1 MREAEVTRHMLG
13 FWIAL
18 CVVVAGVLATMAF
31 YALKAWDQD
40 RSSTTE
46 AMNPLAPPRNLDGH
60 AKGRSDGPVR
70 TTRAG
75 RRAR

>member
-1 MREAEVTRHMLG
+1 MLG

-18 CVVVAGVLATMAF
+18 CVVVAGVLCAMAF
-31 YALKAWDQD
+31 YALKAWRQSQP
-40 RSSTTE
+40 SSPTE
-46 AMNPLAPPRNLDGH
+46 LMNRLPPPSLDGH
-60 AKGRSDGPVR
+60 GKGHPDRRVR

>member
-1 MREAEVTRHMLG
+1 MLG

-18 CVVVAGVLATMAF
+18 CVVVAGVLATMAY
-31 YALKAWDQD
+31 YALKAWNQD
-40 RSSTTE
+40 RRPSQGE
-46 AMNPLAPPRNLDGH
+46 LNPQPRHTANGHGKPPADR
-60 AKGRSDGPVR
+60 KVR